1 MNFWLAMI
9 LEYLTGLQTFDLK
22 FLRCWRGFICFE
34 TWYFTKQTIKWVA
47 QHQFFSC
54 WINLWHIKNVL
65 DYRVL
70 NIFEVSNSKCIMLH
84 LRITEQKYFFSK
96 CENFLM
102 IYSHLL
108 KKCLMES
115 FIFSAMY
122 SVFSVFLLFTFN
134 LFSAFILYYIF
145 NSFHANDPFL
155 YRESL
160 ALRYSGKKGLL
171 KIS

>member
-1 MNFWLAMI
+1 M
-9 LEYLTGLQTFDLK
+9 
-22 FLRCWRGFICFE
+22 
-34 TWYFTKQTIKWVA
+34 
-47 QHQFFSC
+47 
-54 WINLWHIKNVL
+54 L

-115 FIFSAMY
+115 FIFSTMY

-134 LFSAFILYYIF
+134 LFSAFIFYYIF

-155 YRESL
+155 YGESL
-160 ALRYSGKKGLL
+160 AMRYSGKKGLL
-171 KIS
+171 KISQNSQENICARVSFLVKLQAKTVKTLILVLFCEFLRTPFFFVHFLHVLRWLLLHTDFLVV